1 MNNTCPRLIEVALPI
16 REISAESVRDK
27 SLRHGHIS
35 TLHLWWARRPL
46 PASRAVVFASLV
58 PDPDHPN
65 CPAEFRQAVLKHL
78 RDDVPAVLK
87 GYRHGRDLKRD
98 PDPYRPYADIPDTAR
113 NRLLTFIAKWSPEWQ
128 AFEKGQAKKQ
138 PPPAEMLDDRSLVK
152 WETSNPQN
160 EQGRAVLAI
169 ARQLV
174 LVAYGGQ
181 TPTLLDPFAG
191 GGAIPLEAARLG
203 CQAIANDYNPVA
215 YLILRATC
223 EFPQKF
229 GKPGK
234 RIIERNEYGQ
244 VKRDEIDVDN
254 VLAYDVEYW
263 AKWILERARDKV
275 GHLYPPGK
283 DNKSIAGYLW
293 ARTAPCS
300 NPTCRIEIPLL
311 RSLLVCDTETKRV
324 ALTMNIKRK
333 EIEFGIVKDHEI
345 QETDGTMIKKGK
357 GSVQCP
363 ICKQVIPV
371 EDLRRAGL
379 ESKLGERM
387 IAVIIDTPQGKE
399 YRPVEPN
406 DMRVLVGVE
415 KGLVGVEIPGEY
427 IVPEINAPHAPS
439 DSGPHRSISVDLYGF
454 KTFGSLFN
462 PRQLLAMHTFI
473 TCLHDAV
480 NELGK
485 NSSDMEYNKAV
496 ALYLGLFISKVSMN
510 LTSFGPY
517 HTGREVF
524 TVPFGRQA
532 IPMVWDYGEANPLSE
547 STGSAANQIGWICRV
562 IAHESMPLI
571 SNDNSAYVYCY
582 DGARLPL
589 SDSSADVVVTDPPY
603 FDAIAY
609 ADLSDFFYVWL
620 KRGIGDI
627 YPEAFLTPQ
636 TPKSE
641 EAVAHKHR
649 HHGDRQKGKEHFQ
662 RKLSDCFAEAKR
674 VCKPT
679 GVLAVMF
686 AHQDTEAWGALINAL
701 FGAGLNITATYPIDT
716 ELTTALKGDVSA
728 LASSITV
735 VCRPREV
742 GVAVSFRDVRKE
754 IDQVVA
760 ETVHRFFGYGL
771 RGADLIVACYGPAV
785 GVFGRYAR
793 VERADGTPVTVPEL
807 LDLARQS
814 ALKAIAGVFTG
825 DPLSRLYFVWANL
838 YGISEQSWDD
848 ARLVIQIGGES
859 ENAMEVARERSLFV
873 VDGATCRLA
882 LLNDRISRRH
892 LGDETDA
899 PLIDQLHHA
908 MQLWKEEKRADL
920 VAYLRENALLD
931 HAPYWKLAQALF
943 EVLPR
948 DEEDWKLIA
957 SLLGERET
965 LRLEAKR
972 GEQPIQ
978 QSLFDS

>member
-1 MNNTCPRLIEVALPI
+1 
-16 REISAESVRDK
+16 
-27 SLRHGHIS
+27 
-35 TLHLWWARRPL
+35 
-46 PASRAVVFASLV
+46 
-58 PDPDHPN
+58 
-65 CPAEFRQAVLKHL
+65 
-78 RDDVPAVLK
+78 
-87 GYRHGRDLKRD
+87 
-98 PDPYRPYADIPDTAR
+98 
-113 NRLLTFIAKWSPEWQ
+113 
-128 AFEKGQAKKQ
+128 
-138 PPPAEMLDDRSLVK
+138 
-152 WETSNPQN
+152 
-160 EQGRAVLAI
+160 
-169 ARQLV
+169 
-174 LVAYGGQ
+174 
-181 TPTLLDPFAG
+181 
-191 GGAIPLEAARLG
+191 
-203 CQAIANDYNPVA
+203 
-215 YLILRATC
+215 
-223 EFPQKF
+223 
-229 GKPGK
+229 
-234 RIIERNEYGQ
+234 
-244 VKRDEIDVDN
+244 
-254 VLAYDVEYW
+254 
-263 AKWILERARDKV
+263 
-275 GHLYPPGK
+275 
-283 DNKSIAGYLW
+283 
-293 ARTAPCS
+293 
-300 NPTCRIEIPLL
+300 
-311 RSLLVCDTETKRV
+311 
-324 ALTMNIKRK
+324 
-333 EIEFGIVKDHEI
+333 
-345 QETDGTMIKKGK
+345 
-357 GSVQCP
+357 
-363 ICKQVIPV
+363 
-371 EDLRRAGL
+371 
-379 ESKLGERM
+379 
-387 IAVIIDTPQGKE
+387 
-399 YRPVEPN
+399 
-406 DMRVLVGVE
+406 
-415 KGLVGVEIPGEY
+415 
-427 IVPEINAPHAPS
+427 
-439 DSGPHRSISVDLYGF
+439 
-454 KTFGSLFN
+454 
-462 PRQLLAMHTFI
+462 
-473 TCLHDAV
+473 
-480 NELGK
+480 
-485 NSSDMEYNKAV
+485 
-496 ALYLGLFISKVSMN
+496 
-510 LTSFGPY
+510 
-517 HTGREVF
+517 
-524 TVPFGRQA
+524 
-532 IPMVWDYGEANPLSE
+532 
-547 STGSAANQIGWICRV
+547 
-562 IAHESMPLI
+562 
-571 SNDNSAYVYCY
+571 
-582 DGARLPL
+582 
-589 SDSSADVVVTDPPY
+589 
-603 FDAIAY
+603 
-609 ADLSDFFYVWL
+609 
-620 KRGIGDI
+620 
-627 YPEAFLTPQ
+627 
-636 TPKSE
+636 
-641 EAVAHKHR
+641 
-649 HHGDRQKGKEHFQ
+649 
-662 RKLSDCFAEAKR
+662 
-674 VCKPT
+674 
-679 GVLAVMF
+679 MF